1 MVEERSSKEILEQ
14 CVQDLGAELGGVYNG
29 LSSEV
34 SWAHAKWN
42 QYRQLYARSPE
53 RVDLLNQAAS
63 HFFGVLQELLCE
75 DVILHLARLTDPP
88 QIGRKDNLT
97 LLRLPS
103 LIPNTQL
110 SAEVNDLLISVL
122 TACASIRI
130 WRNRRLAH
138 RDLAIAMA
146 SLTDPLP
153 GISRADIEGALAS
166 IRAMLN
172 RVAGYYWNSKTD
184 YQCVI
189 TSGRDADSL
198 VYYLQLGLRA
208 EEQRQ
213 ERLERGEFLPED
225 IQFGSGV

>member
-1 MVEERSSKEILEQ
+1 MGEERSAQEILEQ
-14 CVQDLGAELGGVYNG
+14 CIQDMGTELGGVYNE

-53 RVDLLNQAAS
+53 RIDLLNQAAS
-63 HFFGVLQELLCE
+63 HFFGVLQELLLE
-75 DVILHLARLTDPP
+75 DVILHLARLTDTP
-88 QIGRKDNLT
+88 QIGRRDNLT
-97 LLRLPS
+97 LLRLPA
-103 LIPNTQL
+103 LIPDAQL
-110 SAEVNDLLISVL
+110 SAEVTNLLDSVL
-122 TACASIRI
+122 TACASIRL

-146 SLTDPLP
+146 STTDPLP
-153 GISRADIEGALAS
+153 GISRADVEDALAS
-166 IRAMLN
+166 MRAMLN
-172 RVAGYYWNSKTD
+172 RLAGHYWGSKTD

-225 IQFGSGV
+225 IQFGTRV